1 MSDPVRLRYPFRG
14 RWLVRNSP
22 ADRVPSHGTHVFGTT
37 YAVDF
42 LAVDER
48 GRSAA
53 IRPSSLLRPEAPER
67 FPGFN
72 RPVLSPTA
80 GIVVAAHDG
89 EVDHEAYRG
98 LPSVGYAL
106 TQRSRANAGWKALA
120 GNHVVIQTQPGVFV
134 ALCHFRNGS
143 LAVTTGQGVDVGDRL
158 ARCGNSGNSTE
169 PHVHVQAIDRLD
181 ISRAFGLPIAF
192 PDGMPSAGS
201 VIDAPHPR

>member
-42 LAVDER
+42 LAVDEE

-89 EVDHEAYRG
+89 EADHEAYRG

-106 TQRSRANAGWKALA
+106 TQHFVWVADKHDVLSRSILHVYPLVVAVICLINAG
-120 GNHVVIQTQPGVFV
+120 
-134 ALCHFRNGS
+134 
-143 LAVTTGQGVDVGDRL
+143 DDRSVPERGL
-158 ARCGNSGNSTE
+158 SPSG
-169 PHVHVQAIDRLD
+169 
-181 ISRAFGLPIAF
+181 
-192 PDGMPSAGS
+192 
-201 VIDAPHPR
+201 